1 MENLPPLPHSSQE
14 IILLNP
20 LPPRFPHSRVQILS
34 RPLCIHTLFQAHT
47 GWQVDRLLLKRDF
60 DNVLC
65 GVAAG
70 GEGSCSFGGETALLF
85 RLGCEKRRLVYGNKR
100 GAMSGP
106 NGEEGA

>member
-1 MENLPPLPHSSQE
+1 M
-14 IILLNP
+14 
-20 LPPRFPHSRVQILS
+20 
-34 RPLCIHTLFQAHT
+34 
-47 GWQVDRLLLKRDF
+47 
-60 DNVLC
+60 LC